1 MSKSS
6 QIRQLNKKVDNLL
19 NQQQTTVFKPV
30 PFYICEKGKYYL
42 MKHGERIEVA
52 EPKGIDQPQGLGFS
66 SIIMY
71 YPNTKETEDSQ

>member
-1 MSKSS
+1 MRTTRV
-6 QIRQLNKKVDNLL
+6 RQLNKKVDNLL
-19 NQQQTTVFKPV
+19 NQQQTTVFKQV

-42 MKHGERIEVA
+42 LKGGKKIEVA
-52 EPKGIDQPQGLGFS
+52 EPKGIDRPQGLGFS